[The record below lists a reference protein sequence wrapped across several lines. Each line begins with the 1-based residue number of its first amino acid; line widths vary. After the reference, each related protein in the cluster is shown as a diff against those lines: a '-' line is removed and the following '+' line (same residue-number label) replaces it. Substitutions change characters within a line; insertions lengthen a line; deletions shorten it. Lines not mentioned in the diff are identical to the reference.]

1 MARPRP
7 HLVADA
13 PGVYVFQLTVR
24 DREGRVGRDQVRYTV
39 DPLPSVNVDTM
50 ASRGSGADRKVGIK
64 LGDQFYEGTP
74 GAWAHVVVVDLAT
87 LELQLNKSYDCPA
100 ATGLKA
106 NEGSKIASCLSA
118 LDKDVRPFY
127 AQKKRFAIIAT
138 NHPPGPRPVEDT
150 AAWNSQPPV
159 GLRESLVL
167 FDIDPNPWTPAN
179 GTVRRGRVSVITMT
193 RGNGSFNSRRIY
205 RAVKDLTSVNRV
217 GRITGRLAMGT
228 DGLYGYQPTDPLRVD
243 TQYPG
248 GAPGESRIAV
258 EDKLFSVPTSGARG
272 GFHVLALDADE
283 PMREFDGQQAFFATG
298 STGFDPNVS
307 NTIRANLDAMLAM
320 LKANTGRND
329 RIVVVATR
337 GNPAMT
343 LTAGSQKAED
353 LNNVVYQI
361 VNELEKLGATRN
373 ASMPVFYSQLP
384 CGGCSYAL
392 IGPGNGLASISRKR
406 GEEVTS
412 ESPGDPAGP
421 SRLRA
426 GFDLS
431 RVYRDNAY
439 GTLGQTV
446 PGEFTELGAKINETL
461 NQAPTPWP
469 EEGDSQRVAAIQQI
483 GRDVF
488 SNPSPRTRYWTV
500 PYSFESWSADQ
511 KAIARY
517 CEDAKPGTGTDSDSL
532 AWACRQLSDEID
544 WLTIVRGRLNALAL
558 PFRNQSVASW
568 AQLESIANGIRTQVD
583 LGESEKERKARNDFR
598 LGFEIVMEI
607 GGLLPGVDKGF
618 EAIQAMYEVS
628 MAAAEM
634 GTVSTAGNEG
644 TYESTVGQ
652 VGKDM
657 VRQMNAFQSTIDG
670 QMADELVSDYGKLGK
685 TAACFAGRKECASE
699 FKDDP
704 DDWQITKQ
712 QLDGAARVFPV
723 GMRATAYGA
732 LLPARY
738 TLWRIRDAR
747 YDNRQQVEPARWDQG
762 PTLGQP
768 CPADKFNQA
777 VVGSVLFLGNFYPF
791 ANASEYGRLDRWIH
805 FDAPRNR
812 SGHWLYQRTNLWD
825 ILGLGYLT
833 GEGVL
838 GNPYEMHVPT
848 EAALKPLFGPVDTE
862 DLDKGGLDYD
872 PETFYMRAFNPVP
885 FGGKDG
891 ANQFFPQ
898 KYPYRDNAVSYD
910 ETLCHSGS

>member
-1 MARPRP
+1 MNEA
-7 HLVADA
+7 A
-13 PGVYVFQLTVR
+13 R

-248 GAPGESRIAV
+248 APRARAVSPSRTSCSASRPPARAAV
-258 EDKLFSVPTSGARG
+258 STSWRSTRTNRCGSS
-272 GFHVLALDADE
+272 
-283 PMREFDGQQAFFATG
+283 TG
-298 STGFDPNVS
+298 SRPSSRPAPPGSTRTS
-307 NTIRANLDAMLAM
+307 
-320 LKANTGRND
+320 
-329 RIVVVATR
+329 ATR
-337 GNPAMT
+337 SART
-343 LTAGSQKAED
+343 STRCWRCSRRTRAGTTGSWWSRP
-353 LNNVVYQI
+353 
-361 VNELEKLGATRN
+361 GATRR
-373 ASMPVFYSQLP
+373 
-384 CGGCSYAL
+384 AL

-862 DLDKGGLDYD
+862 DLDKGVWTTT
-872 PETFYMRAFNPVP
+872 PRPST
-885 FGGKDG
+885 
-891 ANQFFPQ
+891 
-898 KYPYRDNAVSYD
+898 
-910 ETLCHSGS
+910 